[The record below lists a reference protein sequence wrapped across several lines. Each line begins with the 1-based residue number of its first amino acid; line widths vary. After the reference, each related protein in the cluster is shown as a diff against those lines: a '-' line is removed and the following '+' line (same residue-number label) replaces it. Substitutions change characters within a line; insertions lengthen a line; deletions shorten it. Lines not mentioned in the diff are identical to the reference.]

1 MVTRRPTSSSVI
13 PTSSACRH
21 VAMLPFLVQIFPN
34 EESTNLIPV
43 PWMLASSRPVSR
55 NRSSR
60 YWSSSAG
67 KTPRAILP
75 DNCPEVLCPKNDPDQ
90 PPHHSGRIRGA
101 SPDFRPCRGPC
112 SPAKHVG

>member
-1 MVTRRPTSSSVI
+1 MGNRRPTSSSVI
-13 PTSSACRH
+13 TTSSACRH

-60 YWSSSAG
+60 PQERPLPRLLREEEPDAWKVAELPTAPPPLLHPFPTSDPRVG
-67 KTPRAILP
+67 HPRACTREQTL
-75 DNCPEVLCPKNDPDQ
+75 
-90 PPHHSGRIRGA
+90 
-101 SPDFRPCRGPC
+101 
-112 SPAKHVG
+112 